1 VTPSA
6 TRDQTATRDHSLRRH
21 ADLNFRT
28 WRRSEKPSFLGIW
41 TPSSACGSL
50 TSPGATTG
58 LRQYGFR
65 LPIGGFVER
74 DLRTLAKFQ
83 RPDGRLLL
91 AISGDDAVGIAC
103 MQRIGPETAEI
114 KRMYVDP
121 LHRRGGLGRTMLA
134 QLITE
139 AQLTGYKR
147 VRLDSPDF
155 MTAAHSLYRASGFK
169 DIGPYP
175 ESEIPDEYKP
185 HWVFMERNLI

>member
-1 VTPSA
+1 MAQIREAELP
-6 TRDQTATRDHSLRRH
+6 
-21 ADLNFRT
+21 ADLDAVQRL
-28 WRRSEKPSFLGIW
+28 WL
-41 TPSSACGSL
+41 AYL
-50 TSPGATTG
+50 TRGNDG
-58 LRQYGFR
+58 LEDRYGFR
-65 LPIGGFVER
+65 LPARGFVER
-74 DLRTLAKFQ
+74 DLRSVAKFQ

-91 AISGDDAVGIAC
+91 AIAGDDAVGIAS
-103 MQRIGPETAEI
+103 MQRFGPETAEI

-155 MTAAHSLYRASGFK
+155 MTAAQYRASGFK

-175 ESEIPDEYKP
+175 EARSQMNTSRTGSSWSET
-185 HWVFMERNLI
+185 

>member
-1 VTPSA
+1 VTSGSKLSRVAQIRVAELP
-6 TRDQTATRDHSLRRH
+6 
-21 ADLNFRT
+21 ADLDAVQRLWLAYLT
-28 WRRSEKPSFLGIW
+28 WGND
-41 TPSSACGSL
+41 
-50 TSPGATTG
+50 G
-58 LRQYGFR
+58 LEDRYGFR
-65 LPIGGFVER
+65 LPIDGFVER

-91 AISGDDAVGIAC
+91 AIAGDEAVGIAC
-103 MQRIGPETAEI
+103 MQRIGPATAEI